1 MCLMKLM
8 LILRQSE
15 SLVKSA
21 VGLKEHEGVKYQTT
35 VQNITGLIPPGSDGV
50 NHGELSKS
58 YFYPRA
64 P

>member
-1 MCLMKLM
+1 M

-21 VGLKEHEGVKYQTT
+21 VGLKEYEGVKYQTT
-35 VQNITGLIPPGSDGV
+35 VQNITGLMPPGSDGV
-50 NHGELSKS
+50 NHGELSKL

-64 P
+64 A